1 MKCYIRRIQ
10 NDKECFFAKHLWEN
24 KNHWV
29 IFREEA
35 KEFGSVKEAKW
46 FINFYK
52 IKNCEVV
59 K

>member
-1 MKCYIRRIQ
+1 MKCYLRRIQ
-10 NDKECFFAKHLWEN
+10 NEKETFFAKHLWEN

-29 IFREEA
+29 VAKEEA
-35 KEFGSVKEAKW
+35 KEFGNVKEAKW
-46 FINFYK
+46 FVKFYK